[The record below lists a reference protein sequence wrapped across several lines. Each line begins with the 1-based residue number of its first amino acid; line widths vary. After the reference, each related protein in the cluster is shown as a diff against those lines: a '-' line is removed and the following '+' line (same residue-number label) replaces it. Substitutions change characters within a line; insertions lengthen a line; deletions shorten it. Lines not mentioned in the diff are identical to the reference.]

1 MSEVMTSDLLDRF
14 VRLLL
19 TTVAHKAI
27 PRLRRSHLKNDVTIS
42 VGNFTPLEHS
52 SASTQSPPHERIR

>member
-1 MSEVMTSDLLDRF
+1 MSEVMTSDLLDCF

-27 PRLRRSHLKNDVTIS
+27 PRLRRSHLKNDDTIFGWKFYES
-42 VGNFTPLEHS
+42 
-52 SASTQSPPHERIR
+52 